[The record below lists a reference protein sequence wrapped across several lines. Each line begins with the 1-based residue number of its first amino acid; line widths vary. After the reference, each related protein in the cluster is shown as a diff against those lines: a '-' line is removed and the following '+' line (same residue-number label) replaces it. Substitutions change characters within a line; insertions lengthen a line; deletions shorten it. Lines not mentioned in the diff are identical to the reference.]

1 MASAVALAVRE
12 TQAKEAQA
20 QALQSLAA
28 QMADLNAKLDRV
40 LAMLVAQ
47 KPDPSEPA
55 PEPVKR
61 AR

>member
-12 TQAKEAQA
+12 AQAKEAQA
-20 QALQSLAA
+20 QALQAIAA

-40 LAMLVAQ
+40 LELLSDEQPA
-47 KPDPSEPA
+47 PEPA
-55 PEPVKR
+55 PEPAKK